1 MKRKSSFWTGAIF
14 VLLTIIFNIVSF
26 WFIEDYTTSFWV
38 SVAFGNASIVMFALA
53 SFAINKKGKDV
64 YLDYQNDMVIG
75 GYYIL
80 CNILNICFI
89 LFKMQNT
96 KVNLFVNIL
105 LLAIYLVVL
114 FIFFGANANT
124 RAQIEYDKQER
135 DAFYLLKEKA
145 ELLLDKNP
153 NRQVNKKIEY
163 LYDRICSCQINRA
176 ANVAD
181 MDEQILSGLNA
192 LSTIVRSDD
201 ADAIISKIT
210 SILDMIEERDRR
222 IRNSLAR

>member
-1 MKRKSSFWTGAIF
+1 MRKKSSFWTGAIF

-38 SVAFGNASIVMFALA
+38 SVAFGNASIVMFALTM
-53 SFAINKKGKDV
+53 FAINKKGKDV

-89 LFKMQNT
+89 LFRMQNT

-114 FIFFGANANT
+114 FIFLGSNANT

-181 MDEQILSGLNA
+181 MDEQILSELNT
-192 LSTIVRSDD
+192 LSTIVRSEN

-210 SILDMIEERDRR
+210 AILDMIEERDRR

>member
-14 VLLTIIFNIVSF
+14 VLLTIIFNIISF
-26 WFIEDYTTSFWV
+26 WFIEDYTSSFWV

-53 SFAINKKGKDV
+53 IFAINKKGKDV

-89 LFKMQNT
+89 LFRMQNT

-114 FIFFGANANT
+114 FIFFGANTNT
-124 RAQIEYDKQER
+124 RVQIEYDKQKR

-176 ANVAD
+176 ANVED
-181 MDEQILSGLNA
+181 MDEQILSGLNE
-192 LSTIVRSDD
+192 LSSIVCSEDT
-201 ADAIISKIT
+201 DAIVSKIS
-210 SILDMIEERDRR
+210 SILDMIEERDKR
-222 IRNSLAR
+222 IKNSLMR

>member
-1 MKRKSSFWTGAIF
+1 M
-14 VLLTIIFNIVSF
+14 VLNSRYQSNVQSANQTF
-26 WFIEDYTTSFWV
+26 
-38 SVAFGNASIVMFALA
+38 
-53 SFAINKKGKDV
+53 
-64 YLDYQNDMVIG
+64 LDYN
-75 GYYIL
+75 
-80 CNILNICFI
+80 
-89 LFKMQNT
+89 
-96 KVNLFVNIL
+96 
-105 LLAIYLVVL
+105 
-114 FIFFGANANT
+114 
-124 RAQIEYDKQER
+124 
-135 DAFYLLKEKA
+135 
-145 ELLLDKNP
+145 KNP

>member
-1 MKRKSSFWTGAIF
+1 MRKKSSFWTGAIF

-38 SVAFGNASIVMFALA
+38 SIVFGNASIVMFVLA
-53 SFAINKKGKDV
+53 IFAINKKGKDV
-64 YLDYQNDMVIG
+64 YLDYQNNMVIG

-89 LFKMQNT
+89 LFRMQNT

-114 FIFFGANANT
+114 FIFLGSNANT

-135 DAFYLLKEKA
+135 DSFYLLKEKA
-145 ELLLDKNP
+145 ELLLDKNS

-181 MDEQILSGLNA
+181 MDEQILSGLNT
-192 LSTIVRSDD
+192 LSTIVRSEK
-201 ADAIISKIT
+201 ADAIMSKIT

>member
-14 VLLTIIFNIVSF
+14 VLLTIIFNIISF
-26 WFIEDYTTSFWV
+26 WFIEDYTSSFWV

-53 SFAINKKGKDV
+53 IFAINKKGKDV

-89 LFKMQNT
+89 LFRMQNT

-114 FIFFGANANT
+114 FIFFGANTNT

-176 ANVAD
+176 ANVED
-181 MDEQILSGLNA
+181 MDEQILSGLNE
-192 LSTIVRSDD
+192 LSSIVCSEDT
-201 ADAIISKIT
+201 DAIVSKIS
-210 SILDMIEERDRR
+210 SILDMIEERDKR
-222 IRNSLAR
+222 IKNSLMR

>member
-14 VLLTIIFNIVSF
+14 VLLTIIFNIISF
-26 WFIEDYTTSFWV
+26 WFIEDYTSSFWV

-53 SFAINKKGKDV
+53 IFAINKKGKDV

-89 LFKMQNT
+89 LFRMQNT

-114 FIFFGANANT
+114 FIFFGANTKT
-124 RAQIEYDKQER
+124 RAQIEYDKQKR

-176 ANVAD
+176 ANVED
-181 MDEQILSGLNA
+181 MDEQILSGLNE
-192 LSTIVRSDD
+192 LSSIVCSEDT
-201 ADAIISKIT
+201 DAIVSKIS
-210 SILDMIEERDRR
+210 SILDMIEERDKR
-222 IRNSLAR
+222 IKNSLMR